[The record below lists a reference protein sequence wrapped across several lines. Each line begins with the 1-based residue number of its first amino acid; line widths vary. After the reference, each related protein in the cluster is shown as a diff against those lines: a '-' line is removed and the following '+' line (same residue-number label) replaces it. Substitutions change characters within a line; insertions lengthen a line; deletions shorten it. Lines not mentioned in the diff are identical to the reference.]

1 MPTLACPTNY
11 YSRAVTY
18 SLRSLFLRSTAL
30 RFSVAFLAS
39 LFFAGLCSAS
49 DAGGNNSSGKILLG
63 ENWRIQSSCQVRA
76 TGAAISTYGFSTE
89 GWHKTNVPTTVVA
102 ALVADGT
109 YPDPY
114 FGMNLKSLPGMDY
127 KTQST
132 TIFANIPMP
141 ADSPFRCSWWFRTEF
156 DVGELKGDHKWLHFD
171 GINYRANI
179 WLNGH
184 KIGDATAIVGMM
196 RRFDLDVTA
205 DLKEAHNTLAIEVF
219 APDTRALAM
228 TWVDWNP
235 TPPDKD
241 MGLWKD
247 VYLTSSG
254 DVSVRHSFVRSTLDP
269 TYTTA
274 ALTVAADLHNA
285 QAHAITCT
293 IRAEIEDVTVSQT
306 VHLASSQSKTVV
318 FTPEHYPPLRFSH
331 PRLWWPYQM
340 GKPELYS
347 ARITVEADGKIS
359 DSAEVTFGIRE
370 VTSQLTTGHRLFK
383 INGRKIL
390 IRGAAWAPDM
400 LLRWSPERAETAIAY
415 VRGMN
420 LNAIRMEGRM
430 ERDEF
435 FDMADRDGVLVM
447 PGWTCCDFWEKWSK
461 WTPET
466 ARIAAASLS
475 DQTVRLRNHPSVFV
489 WLYGSD
495 NPPPPNIEAIYLKVL
510 KDVEWPN
517 PTISSASG
525 DPTKL
530 TGPSGVKMTGPYDYV
545 PPNYW
550 LTDKEAGGAF
560 GYNTETSPGPVIPTL
575 PSLKRFIPADHLWPV
590 DEYWN
595 YHAGLERFTTIAKFT
610 KGMDGRYG
618 KADNLEDFLRKS
630 QAMNYE
636 AERAMFE
643 AYGRNK
649 YEATGVIQWMLNNA
663 WPSLIWN
670 LYDYYLVP
678 SGAYFGSKKAC
689 EQLHVQYS
697 YDDNSVAVVNGYG
710 EAFPKMH
717 VQAAVYELDG
727 RLAASQNATVDIPP
741 DSSLVAF
748 KLPPVK
754 DISPTYFLKLQ
765 LRETSNKLVSD
776 NFYWLS
782 TKPDVIDSANKLDT
796 VYTPQRSY
804 ADLRGLNTLP
814 PVKLDVRGAI
824 VTEGKENHVHA
835 VIENSSSN
843 LAFMVHLRV
852 ARESDGT
859 DIVPIFWDDNYVSL
873 LPGERRELNAQFA
886 SNDDKSNNLVLGI
899 DGWNIVAATASLTG
913 ESTH

>member
-1 MPTLACPTNY
+1 LLQLVPP
-11 YSRAVTY
+11 
-18 SLRSLFLRSTAL
+18 SLRFVFFLSAILFLTL
-30 RFSVAFLAS
+30 PCLAAETNRIDPPAKMP
-39 LFFAGLCSAS
+39 LA
-49 DAGGNNSSGKILLG
+49 D
-63 ENWRIQSSCQVRA
+63 NWQLQSSCQVKA
-76 TGAAISTYGFSTE
+76 TGGQISMPEFPTG
-89 GWHKTNVPTTVVA
+89 GWHKTAVPTTVVA

-114 FGMNLKSLPGMDY
+114 WGLNLKSLPGMDY
-127 KTQST
+127 KSKST

-156 DVGELKGDHKWLHFD
+156 DASAAAGEHKWLHFD
-171 GINYRANI
+171 GINYRANV
-179 WLNGH
+179 WLNGN
-184 KIGDATAIVGMM
+184 KVGNADDIAGMM
-196 RRFDLDVTA
+196 RMFEFDVTEH
-205 DLKEAHNTLAIEVF
+205 LKQGRNALAVEVF
-219 APDTRALAM
+219 APETSDLAM

-254 DVSVRHSFVRSTLDP
+254 DVVLRHPFVRSALEND
-269 TYTTA
+269 YTTA
-274 ALTVAADLHNA
+274 ALTVTADLRNL
-285 QAHAITCT
+285 QPHAATST
-293 IRAEIEDVTVSQT
+293 VTAEIDGITVSQI
-306 VHLASSQSKTVV
+306 VQLASSESKTVV
-318 FTPEHYPPLRFSH
+318 FAPEHYPQLRLNH

-340 GKPELYS
+340 GTPELYT
-347 ARITVEADGKIS
+347 AKITVESDGRVS
-359 DSAEVTFGIRE
+359 DSSQATFGIRE
-370 VTSQLTTGHRLFK
+370 VRSQMTSKGHRLFTV
-383 INGRKIL
+383 NGHKIL

-435 FDMADRDGVLVM
+435 FDMADRQGVLIM

-466 ARIAAASLS
+466 TRIATASLF
-475 DQTVRLRNHPSVFV
+475 DQARRLRNHPSAFV

-495 NPPPPNIEAIYLKVL
+495 NPPPAKIEELYLKVL
-510 KDVEWPN
+510 GDAQWPN
-517 PTISSASG
+517 PSISSASG
-525 DPTKL
+525 DPTKV

-545 PPNYW
+545 PPSYW
-550 LTDKEAGGAF
+550 LADKHAGGAF
-560 GYNTETSPGPVIPTL
+560 GFNTETSPGPVIPTL
-575 PSLKRFIPADHLWPV
+575 ESLKRFIPSDHLWPV
-590 DEYWN
+590 DTYWN
-595 YHAGLERFTTIAKFT
+595 YHAGLERFTDISKFT
-610 KGMDGRYG
+610 TGMDKRYG
-618 KADNLEDFLRKS
+618 KAENLGDFLRKS

-663 WPSLIWN
+663 WPSVIWH

-678 SGAYFGSKKAC
+678 AGAYFGSQKAC

-710 EAFPKMH
+710 RDFSAVRVH
-717 VQAAVYELDG
+717 AAIYDID
-727 RLAASQNATVDIPP
+727 AKQKASQDATIDIAA
-741 DSSLVAF
+741 DSSVAAF

-754 DISPTYFLKLQ
+754 DISPAYFLKLQ
-765 LRETSNKLVSD
+765 LQDSAGKLVSD

-782 TKPDVIDSANKLDT
+782 IKPDIPNWAHQEDT
-796 VYTPQRSY
+796 VYTPQTSY

-814 PVKLDVRGAI
+814 PVKLGVRGTLTA
-824 VTEGKENHVHA
+824 EDKDGLVHA
-835 VIENSSSN
+835 VIENPNSS

-852 ARESDGT
+852 ARASDGA
-859 DIVPIFWDDNYVSL
+859 DVVPIFWDDNYVSL
-873 LPGERRELNAQFA
+873 LPGERRELNAHFESA
-886 SNDDKSNNLVLGI
+886 KNGGGDGIVLAI
-899 DGWNIVAATASLTG
+899 DGWNVVADSLPLAG
-913 ESTH
+913 EPGR